1 MLLCIGML
9 SVNEQTKRGDCQSSK
24 GNNLM
29 TIFEMA
35 EDAGLS
41 TGVVTTTRITHA
53 TPAAAYAHSAER
65 GWENDDDVKGNCTDI
80 GEST

>member
-1 MLLCIGML
+1 
-9 SVNEQTKRGDCQSSK
+9 
-24 GNNLM
+24 M

-35 EDAGLS
+35 EEAGLS

-53 TPAAAYAHSAER
+53 TPAAAYAHSADR
-65 GWENDDDVKGNCTDI
+65 DWENDDDVKEDCTDI